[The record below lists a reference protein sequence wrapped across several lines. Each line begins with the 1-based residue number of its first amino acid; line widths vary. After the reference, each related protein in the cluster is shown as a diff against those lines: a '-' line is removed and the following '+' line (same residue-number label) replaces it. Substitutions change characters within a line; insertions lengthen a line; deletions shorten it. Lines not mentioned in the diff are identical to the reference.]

1 MAGGGPHSER
11 ILILAPLGRDSEIAS
26 SLLVEA
32 GRRTQV
38 CADVGELR
46 AELERGAALALITEE
61 AVADSDLSDL
71 SNWISSQPPWSDMPI
86 ILLTAHGDASTRV
99 DRAARYQN
107 ILGNV
112 AYLERPFHP
121 TTLVNLA
128 RSALRSRQ
136 RQYEARASLDR
147 YMLLARELQ
156 HRTKNL
162 LAVIQSIASASLT
175 PGPARETYFARLH
188 ALAVAQDLV
197 LEGDG
202 RGISIRRLIERA
214 LNSFGSQI
222 VVCGPDVTLSAIT
235 AQGFALVLHELAT
248 NAAKHGA
255 LSASGGTVTVEW
267 RQDTSRPSVLFF
279 AWREKGGPPARAP
292 IRKGFG
298 TRLLEVAVATEKSP
312 IFEYGQEGFSFEMSA
327 VLDGA
332 TSPVEPRSKNDISP
346 RGSMKESS
354 APR

>member
-1 MAGGGPHSER
+1 MD
-11 ILILAPLGRDSEIAS
+11 I
-26 SLLVEA
+26 
-32 GRRTQV
+32 
-38 CADVGELR
+38 GELR

-61 AVADSDLSDL
+61 AVADSDLSNL
-71 SNWISSQPPWSDMPI
+71 SDWVSSQPPWSDMPI
-86 ILLTAHGDASTRV
+86 ILLTAHDDDPARV
-99 DRAARYQN
+99 DRAIRYQD

-112 AYLERPFHP
+112 TYLERPFHP

-128 RSALRSRQ
+128 RSAIRSRQ

-147 YMLLARELQ
+147 YILLARELQ

-202 RGISIRRLIERA
+202 QGISIRRLVEQS

-222 VVCGPDVTLSAIT
+222 VVRGPDVNLSPIT

-255 LSASGGTVTVEW
+255 LSAAGGIVTVEW
-267 RQDTSRPSVLFF
+267 HQNMNRPAVLFF
-279 AWREKGGPPARAP
+279 AWREKGGPPAAAP
-292 IRKGFG
+292 TRKGFG
-298 TRLLEVAVATEKSP
+298 TRLLEVAVATDEGP
-312 IFEYGQEGFSFEMSA
+312 LFAYGPEGFSYEIVA
-327 VLDGA
+327 VLDRP
-332 TSPVEPRSKNDISP
+332 TF
-346 RGSMKESS
+346 
-354 APR
+354 